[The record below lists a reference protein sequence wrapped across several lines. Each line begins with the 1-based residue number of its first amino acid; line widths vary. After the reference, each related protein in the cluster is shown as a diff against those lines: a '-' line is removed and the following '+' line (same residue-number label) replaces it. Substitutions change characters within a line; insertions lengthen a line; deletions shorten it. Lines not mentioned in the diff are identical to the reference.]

1 MAKLALL
8 IGASKY
14 EAGLPSL
21 PAAQED
27 IKALQGVLQGSE
39 LSDFDDVALL
49 VDPNRQVMEESI
61 DALFSGR
68 EKSDL
73 VLLYFSG
80 HGVKDE
86 SGKLYLATCIT
97 RKNLQGELV
106 KSTAVAASFIHDIMD
121 NSRSR
126 RQVVILDCC
135 FSGAFSEGLLAKKGN
150 NPVGVPPQLN
160 NEIDIEAQLGGEG
173 RAILTSSTS
182 VQYSFEQKGMELSVY
197 TRYLVEGIETG
208 AADLDS
214 NGWISVDELHQYAK
228 KKVQGSAPAM
238 KPEIYAVRE
247 GFRIQLLRARTD
259 DPKLAYRKEVEQCAG
274 RGEIST
280 LGRRILDRQ
289 REKWGL
295 SVDQVAAIENA
306 VLQPYREYRRKLQE
320 YEEAFCDVIQ
330 IGRPLPAY
338 TREEL
343 KRLQRVLGLRDED
356 VLPIE
361 SRINQQSNQDQI
373 HTRLNYVRQIAS
385 KVLYRQPR
393 QVSPPLQTLE
403 LLGKAIFWG
412 FEAGLLGIAIFS
424 LLKINFTSIGIWLLI
439 TLGILLAQLRWQING
454 LFSLGMTI
462 ISLLLII
469 LIPSLNSVIAS
480 SNSTFTI
487 LLVASLAS
495 LAAFIFVA
503 LCMLIYKIL
512 SSSSL

>member
-8 IGASKY
+8 IGVSKY

-27 IKALQGVLQGSE
+27 VKAVQGVLQGSE

-49 VDPNRQVMEESI
+49 IDPNRQLMEESI

-80 HGVKDE
+80 HGIKDE

-135 FSGAFSEGLLAKKGN
+135 FSGAFAEGLLAKKGN
-150 NPVGVPPQLN
+150 NPVGVPPKLN
-160 NEIDIEAQLGGEG
+160 NEVDIEAQLGGEG

-182 VQYSFEQKGMELSVY
+182 VQYSFEQKGMDLSIY

-208 AADLDS
+208 AADQDS

-238 KPEIYAVRE
+238 KPEIFAVRE

-259 DPKLAYRKEVEQCAG
+259 DPELAYRKEVEQCAG
-274 RGEIST
+274 RGEISI
-280 LGRRILDRQ
+280 LGRRILDKQ
-289 REKWGL
+289 KEKWGL
-295 SVDQVAAIENA
+295 SIDQVTAIENA
-306 VLQPYREYRRKLQE
+306 VLQPYREYSRKLQE

-343 KRLQRVLGLRDED
+343 KRLQQVLGLRDED

-361 SRINQQSNQDQI
+361 SRIIQQPTQNQI
-373 HTRLNYVRQIAS
+373 RTRLNYLRQTVSQILS
-385 KVLYRQPR
+385 QPPR
-393 QVSPPLQTLE
+393 RVSSSLWALE

-412 FEAGLLGIAIFS
+412 FEAGLLGIAISS
-424 LLKINFTSIGIWLLI
+424 LLKINFASIGIWLLI
-439 TLGILLAQLRWQING
+439 MLGILLAQLRWRIKG
-454 LFSLGMTI
+454 LASLAMAI

-469 LIPSLNSVIAS
+469 LIPSLNSAISS
-480 SNSTFTI
+480 SNSTFI
-487 LLVASLAS
+487 IFLIASLVS
-495 LAAFIFVA
+495 LSTFIFVA
-503 LCMLIYKIL
+503 LCILIYKIL